1 MTSAYL
7 HLLEQIAS
15 GIVIFEPL
23 YRRGRELLEF
33 QATVERLLEMHQLGL
48 VHQVWTQKREIAG
61 TEYYDM
67 AVVRGGLTTGGEQL
81 LEEQRGAGQDS
92 ARQPG

>member
-7 HLLEQIAS
+7 QLLEQIAS
-15 GIVIFEPL
+15 GIVIYEPF
-23 YRRGRELLEF
+23 YRRGHELLEF
-33 QATVERLLEMHQLGL
+33 QALVERLLKMHQLGL

-67 AVVRGGLTTGGEQL
+67 AVVRGGLTAEGEQL
-81 LEEQRGAGQDS
+81 LAKQRGAGQDS
-92 ARQPG
+92 ARRPG

>member
-1 MTSAYL
+1 MTSTYL
-7 HLLEQIAS
+7 HLLEQIAA

-48 VHQVWTQKREIAG
+48 VHQVWTQKREVAG

-67 AVVRGGLTTGGEQL
+67 AVVRGGFTAEGELL
-81 LEEQRGAGQDS
+81 LEQQRAAG
-92 ARQPG
+92 

>member
-15 GIVIFEPL
+15 GVVIFEPF

-48 VHQVWTQKREIAG
+48 VQQVWTQQREIAG

-67 AVVRGGLTTGGEQL
+67 AVVRGGLTTEGEQML
-81 LEEQRGAGQDS
+81 AKQRGAGQDS
-92 ARQPG
+92 AGQPV

>member
-48 VHQVWTQKREIAG
+48 VHQVWTQQREIAG

-67 AVVRGGLTTGGEQL
+67 AVVRGGLTPEGAL
-81 LEEQRGAGQDS
+81 LLAQQRGAGQDS
-92 ARQPG
+92 AGQLG

>member
-7 HLLEQIAS
+7 QLLEQIAA
-15 GIVIFEPL
+15 GVIIFEPF
-23 YRRGRELLEF
+23 YRRGHELLEF

-48 VHQVWTQKREIAG
+48 VQQVWTQQREIAG

-67 AVVRGGLTTGGEQL
+67 AVVRGGLTEEGEQL
-81 LEEQRGAGQDS
+81 LAKQRGAGQDS
-92 ARQPG
+92 AG

>member
-1 MTSAYL
+1 MSSSYL
-7 HLLEQIAS
+7 QLLEQIAS

-23 YRRGRELLEF
+23 SRRGRELLEF
-33 QATVERLLEMHQLGL
+33 QALVERLLEMHQLGL

-67 AVVRGGLTTGGEQL
+67 AVVHGGLTAEGEQL
-81 LEEQRGAGQDS
+81 LEQQRAAG
-92 ARQPG
+92 

>member
-7 HLLEQIAS
+7 DLLEQIAA
-15 GIVIFEPL
+15 GIVIFEPF

-33 QATVERLLEMHQLGL
+33 QATVERLPEMHQLGL
-48 VHQVWTQKREIAG
+48 VRQVWRQRREIAG
-61 TEYYDM
+61 TQYYDM
-67 AVVRGGLTTGGEQL
+67 AVVRGGLTTEGERL
-81 LEEQRGAGQDS
+81 LAKQRGAGQDS